1 MMKVGFVI
9 GHHLKNLHSMAL
21 FLLGPGRIGSPHL
34 LCRMN
39 SLRALPWQT
48 LDKQHYPPKEHF
60 SKMDGYSNKD
70 HLACGSQEH
79 GGKRLFEE
87 YARLETTGNDPV
99 PPDQFTVRT
108 NSGVARGVHADSADR
123 SR

>member
-1 MMKVGFVI
+1 MMKVGLVI
-9 GHHLKNLHSMAL
+9 GHHLENFHSGAL
-21 FLLGPGRIGSPHL
+21 FFLAPGRIGSPRL
-34 LCRMN
+34 LCRMK
-39 SLRALPWQT
+39 SLRALLRQN
-48 LDKQHYPPKEHF
+48 LDTYHYPPNEHF
-60 SKMDGYSNKD
+60 SKTDGYSNKT